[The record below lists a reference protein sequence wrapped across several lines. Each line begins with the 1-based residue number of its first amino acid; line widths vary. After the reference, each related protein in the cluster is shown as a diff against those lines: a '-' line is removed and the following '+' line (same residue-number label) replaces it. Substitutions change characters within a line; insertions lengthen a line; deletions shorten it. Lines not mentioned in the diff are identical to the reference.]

1 MARAPAM
8 AILLSKRGMSMG
20 NTCQLP
26 IEVRGK
32 QPAMPPTLFSRRT
45 SVRLRL
51 SFSVVRFSPLLHNP
65 CLLSTGSTQAE
76 VALELRSKATAVHS
90 LSRQL

>member
-26 IEVRGK
+26 MVVPKGLVLQSVK
-32 QPAMPPTLFSRRT
+32 VAFPTDIWGH
-45 SVRLRL
+45 SVCFL
-51 SFSVVRFSPLLHNP
+51 VVRFALILHKHSLL
-65 CLLSTGSTQAE
+65 CTGSAQAI
-76 VALELRSKATAVHS
+76 VAFELRSKAATVHS
-90 LSRQL
+90 LSRQS